1 MKNLSQI
8 YSIMI
13 PLLSVIMILIFSIII
28 TKVATAALV
37 NTGLSQKAAKFQARS
52 AFTGCGFT
60 TSEAEKITQHPIRRK
75 IVQVM
80 MLLGNAGIVTVIA
93 SLLLTFVN
101 QDEKALPAYFNVLI
115 IVGSIVL
122 LVIITSSRAIDKWLD
137 KMINLTLGK
146 ITKLNIRDYSALH
159 KLSYDF
165 QIAEL
170 HVKEDDW
177 IHGKKVKECNLEQRE
192 VKLLGIEKPGWEYI
206 GFPKEND
213 IVEENDLLILYGREA
228 AIRSLNV
235 KKKSRNLP

>member
-1 MKNLSQI
+1 MIVIFELINQI
-8 YSIMI
+8 NCIMV
-13 PLLSVIMILIFSIII
+13 PLLSVILILIFSIII
-28 TKVATAALV
+28 TKVATATLV

-101 QDEKALPAYFNVLI
+101 QDEKALPAYFNLI
-115 IVGSIVL
+115 IIVASVVL
-122 LVIITSSRAIDKWLD
+122 LAIITSSRAIDKWLD
-137 KMINLTLGK
+137 KMINITLGK

-170 HVKEDDW
+170 HVREDDW
-177 IHGKKVKECNLEQRE
+177 INGKKVKECMPEQCE

-206 GFPKEND
+206 GFPKQD
-213 IVEENDLLILYGREA
+213 YIIEENDLLILYGREG
-228 AIRSLNV
+228 AIRELDV
-235 KKKSRNLP
+235 KEK

>member
-1 MKNLSQI
+1 MV
-8 YSIMI
+8 
-13 PLLSVIMILIFSIII
+13 PLLSVILILIFSIII

-101 QDEKALPAYFNVLI
+101 QDEKSLPAYFNLI
-115 IVGSIVL
+115 IIAGSVIL
-122 LVIITSSRAIDKWLD
+122 LAIITSSRSIDKWLD
-137 KMINLTLGK
+137 KVINMTLGK

-170 HVKEDDW
+170 HVRKEDW
-177 IHGKKVKECNLEQRE
+177 INGKKVSECIPEQCE
-192 VKLLGIEKPGWEYI
+192 VKLLGIEKPTWEYI
-206 GFPKEND
+206 GFPKED
-213 IVEENDLLILYGREA
+213 HIIEENDLLILYGREG
-228 AIRSLNV
+228 AIRELDV
-235 KKKSRNLP
+235 KEK

>member
-1 MKNLSQI
+1 MIVIFELINQI
-8 YSIMI
+8 NCIMV
-13 PLLSVIMILIFSIII
+13 PLLSVILILIFSIII

-101 QDEKALPAYFNVLI
+101 QDEKALPAYFNLI
-115 IVGSIVL
+115 IIVASVVL
-122 LVIITSSRAIDKWLD
+122 LAIITSSRAIDKWLD
-137 KMINLTLGK
+137 KMINITLGK

-170 HVKEDDW
+170 HVREDDW
-177 IHGKKVKECNLEQRE
+177 INGKKVKECMPEQCE

-206 GFPKEND
+206 GFPKQD
-213 IVEENDLLILYGREA
+213 YIIEENDLLILYGREG
-228 AIRSLNV
+228 AIRELDV
-235 KKKSRNLP
+235 KEK

>member
-1 MKNLSQI
+1 MV
-8 YSIMI
+8 
-13 PLLSVIMILIFSIII
+13 PLLSVILILTFSIII
-28 TKVATAALV
+28 TKVASAALV

-75 IVQVM
+75 IVQIM

-101 QDEKALPAYFNVLI
+101 QDEKALPAYFNLII
-115 IVGSIVL
+115 IVGAVVL
-122 LVIITSSRAIDKWLD
+122 LTIITSSKAIDKWLD
-137 KMINLTLGK
+137 KVINITLGK

-170 HVKEDDW
+170 HVRENDW
-177 IHGKKVKECNLEQRE
+177 INGKKVKECMPEQCE
-192 VKLLGIEKPGWEYI
+192 VKLLGIEKPTWEYI
-206 GFPKEND
+206 GFPKED
-213 IVEENDLLILYGREA
+213 HVIKENDLLILYGREG
-228 AIRSLNV
+228 AIRELDV
-235 KKKSRNLP
+235 KEK

>member
-1 MKNLSQI
+1 MV
-8 YSIMI
+8 
-13 PLLSVIMILIFSIII
+13 PLLSVILILIFSIII
-28 TKVATAALV
+28 TKVASAALV

-75 IVQVM
+75 IVQIM

-101 QDEKALPAYFNVLI
+101 QDEKALPAYFNLII
-115 IVGSIVL
+115 IVGAVVL
-122 LVIITSSRAIDKWLD
+122 LTIITSSKAIDKWLD
-137 KMINLTLGK
+137 KVINITLGK

-170 HVKEDDW
+170 HVRENDW
-177 IHGKKVKECNLEQRE
+177 INGKKVKECMPEQCE
-192 VKLLGIEKPGWEYI
+192 VKLLGIEKPSWEYI
-206 GFPKEND
+206 GFPKED
-213 IVEENDLLILYGREA
+213 YVIEENDLLILYGREG
-228 AIRSLNV
+228 AIRELDV
-235 KKKSRNLP
+235 KKK